1 MSNHEQSV
9 EEARL
14 NEMGGRDA
22 SIHAEIQDHLS
33 QEALGLTDALH
44 RLQHLRHSLA
54 ELTDS
59 LPPPDSHTHGSDQ
72 SIGPNHTAIVLSNA
86 TAEDNAVPD
95 IQRLR
100 STIPPAIMER
110 LEEYE
115 ADSRQH
121 SESASRGF
129 SSGTLRTPISRQ
141 ASTSR
146 TQPTYR
152 APPFPDLVLPARRGW
167 LEASLSHHRD
177 TNSVDGST
185 VLGRR
190 VAARA
195 AAGVGRSSENAM
207 PELDQIFLSRTAE
220 MTRDLEAAVNRL
232 AFHRAARLEQR
243 VNEAIRNAG
252 RLASDNNSGGT
263 QGDEGRVNNHMA
275 SLLPGRSTYSTRRRR
290 FGQTIGGMDHE
301 SSEFANA
308 TPSNPNVPT
317 VATNFGPRPQRLP
330 RDERDRPLSNSAGI
344 AVEQPSETD
353 NRSYLIRRR
362 LNADGDEQV
371 HNINL
376 MDWDASE
383 SSMPPTPFQARD
395 DLDVRI
401 LTPRV
406 TRHISPFSSSM
417 TSYPGPGP
425 PGGYGLPPG
434 PDRSIG
440 AMHES
445 TVPEAEGRR
454 RNWGKSGRSLSQY
467 LDLADAFIPSSFRRG
482 WQ

>member
-14 NEMGGRDA
+14 NEMGGREA
-22 SIHAEIQDHLS
+22 NIHAEIQGHLS

-59 LPPPDSHTHGSDQ
+59 LPPDSQTHSSDQ
-72 SIGPNHTAIVLSNA
+72 SIGPNHTAIVLSDA
-86 TAEDNAVPD
+86 TAEDDAVPD

-129 SSGTLRTPISRQ
+129 SSGALRTPISRQ

-167 LEASLSHHRD
+167 LEAPLSRHRD
-177 TNSVDGST
+177 TNSVDSST

-195 AAGVGRSSENAM
+195 AAGGGRSSENAM

-220 MTRDLEAAVNRL
+220 MTRDLETAVNRL
-232 AFHRAARLEQR
+232 AVHRAARLEQR
-243 VNEAIRNAG
+243 VYEAIRNAG
-252 RLASDNNSGGT
+252 RLASDSNSGGA
-263 QGDEGRVNNHMA
+263 QGDESRVNSHMT
-275 SLLPGRSTYSTRRRR
+275 SLLPATNSTRRWRSR
-290 FGQTIGGMDHE
+290 QTIGGVDHE
-301 SSEFANA
+301 PSEFANA
-308 TPSNPNVPT
+308 TPSNPSVRT

-330 RDERDRPLSNSAGI
+330 HEELDRPLSNSAGM
-344 AVEQPSETD
+344 AAEQPGETD

-383 SSMPPTPFQARD
+383 SSMPTTPFHARD
-395 DLDVRI
+395 DLDARVP
-401 LTPRV
+401 TPRV

-425 PGGYGLPPG
+425 PGSYGLPRG
-434 PDRSIG
+434 PDRSIN

-445 TVPEAEGRR
+445 TVPEAQRRR
-454 RNWGKSGRSLSQY
+454 RNWGKTGRSLSHS
-467 LDLADAFIPSSFRRG
+467 LNLADAFIPSSFRRG